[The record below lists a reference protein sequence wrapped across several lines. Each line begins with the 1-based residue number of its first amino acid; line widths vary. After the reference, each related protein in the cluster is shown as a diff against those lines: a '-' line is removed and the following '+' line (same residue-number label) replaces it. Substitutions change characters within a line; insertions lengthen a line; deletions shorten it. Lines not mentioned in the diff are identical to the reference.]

1 MPRPIPSDIP
11 INCIFASLPVRPR
24 NIRSYHI
31 NYLIFEW
38 NYILINFILPV
49 LKFSRFYG
57 MIIKS

>member
-11 INCIFASLPVRPR
+11 INCISRPWPSATRHIR
-24 NIRSYHI
+24 NYHI